1 MGRERHYHGFRITAR
16 QGKIVLPNR
25 QIDLYWIAEGRNEQ
39 GIYLNSHGRA
49 YPSERE
55 AVMAV
60 YNAIDYYRRKKE
72 LI

>member
-1 MGRERHYHGFRITAR
+1 MNDRHYCGFRITTR
-16 QGKIVLPNR
+16 KGTIVLPNR
-25 QIDLYWIAEGRNEQ
+25 QIDTFWIAEGRNGD

-60 YNAIDYYRRKKE
+60 YNAIDYYRRKRE
-72 LI
+72 TI